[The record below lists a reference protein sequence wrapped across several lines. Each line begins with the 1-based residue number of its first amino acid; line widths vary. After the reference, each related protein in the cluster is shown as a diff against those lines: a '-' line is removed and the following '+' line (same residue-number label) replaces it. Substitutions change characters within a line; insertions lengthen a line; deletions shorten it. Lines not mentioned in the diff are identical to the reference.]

1 MHAITCL
8 IKIQNLNLVVHMI
21 AKPKRYL
28 WTEMFMKNIRH
39 QCQSCPLPPPS
50 PPPDQLFS
58 LPKSSR
64 GATTTTPLSHIRP
77 FFWIWSTCCGRNPS
91 NLCCSKN
98 CIGISWL
105 FDNIAGIPIRREYPN
120 DLAGDIFFYG
130 NEGYFDRKLKTWGI
144 YSCL

>member
-1 MHAITCL
+1 ML
-8 IKIQNLNLVVHMI
+8 

-64 GATTTTPLSHIRP
+64 GATTTTPLSHIIP
-77 FFWIWSTCCGRNPS
+77 FFFGYGQPIVGEMRA
-91 NLCCSKN
+91 
-98 CIGISWL
+98 ISVAL
-105 FDNIAGIPIRREYPN
+105 AFHD
-120 DLAGDIFFYG
+120 DLTI
-130 NEGYFDRKLKTWGI
+130 
-144 YSCL
+144 